1 MGLWA
6 EQDVQEQQLPCTNL
20 AYSRRR
26 DDTASATSVV
36 PGLGREPEPFL
47 PAPSV
52 TDQAGIPRLV
62 FPGAE
67 QGTGSA
73 HVLFPGA
80 LGPRVPDRAAAAAA
94 GLGKEIQEQADQTRR
109 KEVTELPLLLLGEA
123 PTH

>member
-1 MGLWA
+1 MTLPPPPAWCQVWA
-6 EQDVQEQQLPCTNL
+6 VSRSRSC
-20 AYSRRR
+20 RRR
-26 DDTASATSVV
+26 QSRT
-36 PGLGREPEPFL
+36 
-47 PAPSV
+47 
-52 TDQAGIPRLV
+52 RLV

-80 LGPRVPDRAAAAAA
+80 LGPRVPDRAAAAA